1 MFKNMRSRIIFGAII
16 FLTAILITVVG
27 KTAVTL
33 AIFVISLMALCE
45 MYKSLKIF
53 KEQKIMSAIGI
64 IYSFLIM
71 LFITVKAISETLDFN
86 SYTHIAFKT
95 TLAFLVVLLI
105 YMVIRFEKVKFSSV
119 ASFFVITSYI
129 TVFLSHII
137 LIECQPFG
145 NALIWF
151 VFFGAW
157 GTDTCAYFAGKF
169 FGRHKLIEKVSPKK
183 TIEGA
188 IGGVIGTVIIFVVY
202 AFCLSKAKI
211 NINYINLIINAV
223 ICAVISQFGD
233 LIASCIKR
241 ENNIKDYGSLI
252 PGHGGILDRF
262 DSVIALSPLVFYL
275 GFYLP
280 IIM

>member
-1 MFKNMRSRIIFGAII
+1 MRNRIIFGAVI

-27 KTAVTL
+27 KTAVSI
-33 AIFVISLMALCE
+33 AISIIALMALSE
-45 MYKSLKIF
+45 MYKSLKFF
-53 KEQKIMSAIGI
+53 KEQKILSAMGI
-64 IYSFLIM
+64 LYAFLIM
-71 LFITVKAISETLDFN
+71 LFATVKAISSTLDFN
-86 SYTHIAFKT
+86 SFTHVIFKT

-105 YMVIRFEKVKFSSV
+105 YMVVRFEKVKFSCV
-119 ASFFVITSYI
+119 TSFFVITAYI
-129 TVFLSHII
+129 TVFLAHII
-137 LIECQPFG
+137 LIECQNHG

-157 GTDTCAYFAGKF
+157 GTDTCAYFAGRF
-169 FGRHKLIEKVSPKK
+169 FGRHKLIENVSPKK

-188 IGGVIGTVIIFVVY
+188 IGGAVGTVIIFAVY
-202 AFCLSKAKI
+202 AFCLSCAGLK
-211 NINYINLIINAV
+211 INYINLIITAV

-262 DSVIALSPLVFYL
+262 DSVITLSPLVFYL

-280 IIM
+280 IIL